1 MSQSLLRLPVLT
13 TCLFAAAVG
22 VGCLTLSR
30 PSDTVTIT
38 LDGETRDQAVTVLRA
53 GLAQQDPE
61 KFWVS
66 IHAAEGLTLGGYGA
80 EVIDFLEPK
89 LATDHDAQHR
99 CGIAR
104 ELVRAGDEARVSVL
118 AEVLRSPDSYGH
130 THAAESLY
138 KVYQVGDPKAM
149 RRHFLEGKE
158 LKLRL
163 MAAAALGRQGDL
175 DAIAYLRRNLEG
187 DDDQGVKISAWVLG
201 RIGNANDIEPMRR
214 QLDRVSDP
222 VVRAYLEHAM
232 AALGDPDGKIALS
245 RNLDSEDAAIRT
257 YAATWAGD
265 ARAGFTQSK
274 LEKMLDDPHEDARV
288 RAAQTLL
295 QLSR

>member
-1 MSQSLLRLPVLT
+1 MSPFLLRWSIRLA
-13 TCLFAAAVG
+13 CLATAALSCS
-22 VGCLTLSR
+22 CLTFSR
-30 PSDTVTIT
+30 QTETVTIS
-38 LDGETRDQAVTVLRA
+38 LDDPTRERAVEVLRN
-53 GLAQQDPE
+53 GLAQEDPE

-66 IHAAEGLTLGGYGA
+66 IHAAEGLTLGGYGD
-80 EVIDFLEPK
+80 EVVAFLEPK
-89 LATDHDAQHR
+89 LESDRDAQHR

-104 ELVRAGDEARVSVL
+104 ELVRAGEEGQVSIL

-138 KVYQVGDPKAM
+138 KVYQVGDPEAM
-149 RRHFLEGKE
+149 RRHFLEGEE

-175 DAIAYLRRNLEG
+175 DAVAYLRETLAG
-187 DDDQGVKISAWVLG
+187 DDEEGIKIAAWVLG
-201 RIGNANDIEPMRR
+201 RIGNAKDIESIR
-214 QLDRVSDP
+214 QRLGDVKDP
-222 VVRAYLEHAM
+222 LVRAYLEHAM

-245 RNLDSEDAAIRT
+245 RNLDSEDEAIRT

-265 ARAGFTQSK
+265 AKAGFTQGK
-274 LEKMLDDPHEDARV
+274 LEKMLDDPYEDARV